1 MVIKLWLEV
10 YSNVVTSGWVVSSY
24 FSASLLGLIQ
34 NQFFASLNYL
44 LLCGDYKYYL
54 SSFD

>member
-34 NQFFASLNYL
+34 NQFFASLNYM